1 MGVRNTT
8 QADVY
13 FNGVKVAK
21 CREIAFPVQNNA
33 LDTTGIGETDTT
45 STYGLRSTTATA
57 TILYDPADAGT
68 VALMN
73 RIRRNEETLDTLRL
87 VSKRG
92 SVQGDV
98 SGDVVITSMT
108 VPVQV
113 GDLMTAQISMNVS
126 GGLTG
131 EF

>member
-1 MGVRNTT
+1 MAVRNTT
-8 QADVY
+8 QADVL

-21 CREIAFPVQNNA
+21 CREISFPVQNAA
-33 LDTTGIGETDTT
+33 LDTTGIGETDAT
-45 STYGLRSTTATA
+45 SAYGLRSTTATA

-73 RIRRNEETLDTLRL
+73 RIRRNDQTLDTLRL

-92 SVQGDV
+92 SSQGDV
-98 SGDVVITSMT
+98 EGDVVITSMT

-113 GDLMTAQISMNVS
+113 GDLMTAQINMNVS

>member
-8 QADVY
+8 QADVF

-21 CREIAFPVQNNA
+21 CREITPVVQNGA
-33 LDTTGIGETDTT
+33 LETTGIGETDGT
-45 STYGLRSTTATA
+45 SAYGLRSTTCTA
-57 TILYDPADAGT
+57 TILYDPEDAGT

-73 RIRRNEETLDTLRL
+73 RIRRNDETLDDLRL

-92 SVQGDV
+92 STQGDV
-98 SGDVVITSMT
+98 SGKIVITSMSLP
-108 VPVQV
+108 VPV
-113 GDLMTAQISMNVS
+113 GELMASQISMNVS

>member
-21 CREIAFPVQNNA
+21 CREISFPTQNTA
-33 LDTTGIGETDTT
+33 LDTTGIGEFDAT
-45 STYGLRSTTATA
+45 SDYGLRSTTATA
-57 TILYDPADAGT
+57 TILYDPEDAAT

-73 RIRRNEETLDTLRL
+73 RIRRNQGTLDTLRL

-92 SVQGDV
+92 STQGDV
-98 SGDVVITSMT
+98 SGDVVITSMNA
-108 VPVQV
+108 PVQV
-113 GDLMTAQISMNVS
+113 GELMSAQISMNVS